1 MLIAPGLNLGQLL
14 YQMPDDATYHEAY
27 TLRDILFRDYLGQRT
42 EDIPRETW
50 DAIILDCM
58 PVLDCATAESSR

>member
-1 MLIAPGLNLGQLL
+1 MLIERGLNLGRLL
-14 YQMPDDATYHEAY
+14 EMMPDDATYHEAY
-27 TLRDILFRDYLGQRT
+27 TLRDILLRDYLGQRT

-50 DAIILDCM
+50 DAIVLGCM